1 MGTQQLSEFEGEQ
14 RRRFTR
20 ALLADLRAFERMLA
34 DGAIEE
40 GVQRIGAE
48 QEMFLIDRT
57 WHPTNGV
64 LKVLE
69 RLKDPH
75 FTTELGLFQLE
86 MNLDPHSF
94 TGDCLGRT
102 ERQMIELLAKA
113 HRALNDDDSTMV
125 LAGILPTLRK
135 TDLGLDSMV
144 PLPRYRALNDAMTR
158 MRGGEYEF
166 FIKGVDE
173 LRVRHDSV
181 MVEACNSS
189 FQVHLQVGAIRFAA
203 LYNLAQALAGPVL
216 AGATNSPLL
225 FGRRLWA
232 ETRIALFQQAV
243 DTRRNVADRTSAPR
257 VTFGDRWVRSSV
269 MELYKDDVTRFRT
282 LVGTTELDEDPFE
295 VLRRGEVPQL
305 KALRLH
311 NGTVYRWNR
320 ACYGITNGKPHLR
333 IENRV
338 LPSGPTVVDEMA
350 NAAFW
355 LGLMSELGATIE
367 DVTKLMDFEHANSNF
382 LAAARQGLG
391 ATFTWFDG
399 EEIPAPLLILD
410 KLLPLAASGLD
421 RVGIAHVDRDR
432 YLGVLQKRVSSGRT
446 GSRWMVQSLAAMRD
460 HGTPAER
467 LNALTAAIVARQTE
481 NRPVHDWDL
490 AHLKEAGGWRHNYL
504 RIEQY
509 MSTDLYTVHADDP
522 VELAANLMEWHRI
535 RHVPVEDHEHR
546 LIGLVTSRAI
556 LRLLSNGSLE
566 REGEPISVAE
576 VMKKDPITV
585 APSLST
591 TRAIE
596 LMRRYGI
603 GCLPVTHE
611 DRLVGIVTEN
621 DFMEIAGQLLEE
633 KLGE

>member
-1 MGTQQLSEFEGEQ
+1 MGTQQITEFAGEQ
-14 RRRFTR
+14 RRRFMR
-20 ALLADLRAFERMLA
+20 SLLADLRALEQMLA
-34 DGAIEE
+34 AGAIEE
-40 GVQRIGAE
+40 GVTRIGAE
-48 QEMFLIDRT
+48 QEMFLIDGT
-57 WHPTNGV
+57 WHPANVV
-64 LKVLE
+64 LKALD
-69 RLKDPH
+69 RLKDDH

-86 MNLDPHSF
+86 MNLDPHTF
-94 TGDCLGRT
+94 TADCLGRT

-113 HRALNDDDSTMV
+113 HRALHHDGSTMV
-125 LAGILPTLRK
+125 LVGILPTLRK
-135 TDLGLDSMV
+135 SHLGLDSMV
-144 PLPRYRALNDAMTR
+144 PVPRYQALNDAMNA
-158 MRGGEYEF
+158 MRGGDYEI

-181 MVEACNSS
+181 MVESCNSS
-189 FQVHLQVGAIRFAA
+189 FQVHLQVGAKRFAP
-203 LYNLAQALAGPVL
+203 LYNLAQALAGPTL

-243 DTRRNVADRTSAPR
+243 DTRRNVADRVSAPR

-269 MELYKDDVTRFRT
+269 MELYKDNVSRFRT
-282 LVGTTELDEDPFE
+282 LVGTELDEDPFA
-295 VLRRGEVPQL
+295 VLRRGEAPQL

-338 LPSGPTVVDEMA
+338 LPSGPTVVDEVA
-350 NAAFW
+350 NATFW
-355 LGLMSELGATIE
+355 LGLMSELGATVE
-367 DVTKLMDFEHANSNF
+367 DVTAHMDFEHAQSNF
-382 LAAARQGLG
+382 VNAARQGLG

-399 EEIPAPLLILD
+399 EEIAAPKLILE
-410 KLLPLAASGLD
+410 KLLPLAAAGLD
-421 RVGIAHVDRDR
+421 RAGIAHVDRDR
-432 YLGVLQKRVSSGRT
+432 YLGVIEKRVATGRT
-446 GSRWMVQSLAAMRD
+446 GSRWIMQSLAGMRD

-467 LNALTAAIVARQTE
+467 LNALTAAIVARQTG
-481 NRPVHDWDL
+481 NRPVHDWEL
-490 AHLKEAGGWRHNYL
+490 AHLGEGGGWRHNYL

-522 VELAANLMEWHRI
+522 VELAVNLMDWHRV
-535 RHVPVEDHEHR
+535 RHIPVEDHEHR
-546 LIGLVTSRAI
+546 LIGLVTYRSI
-556 LRLLSNGSLE
+556 LRLLGQGGLE

-576 VMKKDPITV
+576 VMKKDPYV
-585 APSLST
+585 VSPGMPT

-596 LMRRYGI
+596 LMRRYGV

-611 DRLVGIVTEN
+611 GRLVGIVTEN

>member
-1 MGTQQLSEFEGEQ
+1 MGTQQITEFEGEQ

-20 ALLADLRAFERMLA
+20 ALLADLRALERMIA

-48 QEMFLIDRT
+48 QEMFLIDRS
-57 WHPTNGV
+57 WHPVNGV
-64 LKVLE
+64 LQALE
-69 RLKDPH
+69 RLKDAH
-75 FTTELGLFQLE
+75 FTTELGQFQLE
-86 MNLDPHSF
+86 MNLDPHTF

-113 HRALNDDDSTMV
+113 HRALGEDGHTMV
-125 LAGILPTLRK
+125 LVGILPTLRK

-144 PLPRYRALNDAMTR
+144 PVPRYRALNDAMTAL
-158 MRGGEYEF
+158 RGGEYEF

-181 MVEACNSS
+181 MLEACNSS
-189 FQVHLQVGAIRFAA
+189 FQVHLQVGAKRFAA
-203 LYNLAQALAGPVL
+203 LYNLAQALAGPTL
-216 AGATNSPLL
+216 AAATNSPLL

-243 DTRRNVADRTSAPR
+243 DTRRNVNGRTSQPR

-269 MELYKDDVTRFRT
+269 MELFKDNVTRFRT
-282 LVGTTELDEDPFE
+282 LVGTELDEDPFA
-295 VLRRGEVPQL
+295 VMARGNAPQL

-320 ACYGITNGKPHLR
+320 ACYGIMNGKPHLR

-338 LPSGPTVVDEMA
+338 LPSGPTVVDEVA

-367 DVTKLMDFEHANSNF
+367 DVTKLMDFEHAHMNF
-382 LAAARQGLG
+382 IAAARQGLS

-399 EEIPAPLLILD
+399 EEIPAPLLILE

-421 RVGIAHVDRDR
+421 RVGISHVDRDR
-432 YLGVLQKRVSSGRT
+432 YLGVLEKRVRTGRT
-446 GSRWMVQSLAAMRD
+446 GSRWLVQSLAAMRD
-460 HGTPAER
+460 HGTQAER

-504 RIEQY
+504 RVEQY
-509 MSTDLYTVHADDP
+509 MSTDLYTVHPDDP

-546 LIGLVTSRAI
+546 LVGLVNYRAI
-556 LRLLSNGSLE
+556 LRQCTHGGLE
-566 REGEPISVAE
+566 KDGELVPVSE
-576 VMKKDPITV
+576 VMKRDPIIV
-585 APSLST
+585 APGLST

-603 GCLPVTHE
+603 GCLPVVQ
-611 DRLVGIVTEN
+611 DGRLVGIVTEN